1 MRHERTTCSL
11 GQLFILGLC
20 AIPSCY
26 FLFVTTISIRDLT
39 NANGSP
45 VGEDFAQIWLGGR
58 LALEAKVHAIYTPE
72 LFRHLAQAAFG
83 TDRIPWI
90 FSYPPTT
97 LLMAAPL
104 GALPYAVALGIW
116 SVAQVAIFAAAVLFV
131 TRRFL
136 SPDLAVILALTS
148 PSLALTLPWGQ
159 FGAIIAS
166 LMAFSLL
173 LLDRKPVL
181 AGVLIGLIAVKPQFD
196 LLIPIALL
204 ASRRWETFWVA
215 AATVVA
221 LVLATLALFGTQAW
235 TGYLNQT
242 LPAQVAINADPTGY
256 MPIAHSIVDR
266 LVLMGADVSVARYL
280 QLGIAGAACLAT
292 LIAFG
297 RPYPPAHRFFV
308 AAASTMAALPTLPST
323 IRPWSLWQHWHC
335 WRPAEASAGHSRSF
349 CFSFGRPQS

>member
-26 FLFVTTISIRDLT
+26 FLFVTTVSICDLT
-39 NANGSP
+39 NANWSS
-45 VGEDFAQIWLGGR
+45 VREDFAQIWLGGR

-104 GALPYAVALGIW
+104 GALPNAVALGIW

-221 LVLATLALFGTQAW
+221 LVLATLALLRH
-235 TGYLNQT
+235 TGL
-242 LPAQVAINADPTGY
+242 
-256 MPIAHSIVDR
+256 DR
-266 LVLMGADVSVARYL
+266 LPQSDLAGPGCHQRRPDRLHADCPFHRGPIWFLMGADVSVARYL

-349 CFSFGRPQS
+349 CFSFGRPQ